1 MFQNL
6 KLSSKIILGFAALI
20 AITAVLGG
28 IATVNML
35 NVKSQSAMLAEEYV
49 PEVDVATRLRGAANR
64 LMYAMRGYS
73 FSDGN
78 ETFWRESQTEAGLL
92 DEALKD
98 ARELNKKA
106 MHLTALGGQLDTAQQ
121 ARNRYFELMEQTQEM
136 QAALAGNR
144 QQLDTN
150 AAAFMQAATN
160 FLDAQ
165 NQQFDQALEER
176 TTKVEAITRVV
187 KLGANARVANFRAQA
202 TGETASRQDAIKS
215 LQQIPAIID
224 TLRPITRAQDN
235 IEQLDAIAESAA
247 NYQEGIV
254 AFGRESDRGFSAS
267 EQQLAR
273 LRNDMDRAAEIFA
286 STSSAFLDSQIETLK
301 ADMNGRHRAISTATD
316 IINQGNETRVSAFKG
331 QALNDLSL
339 IEQALSNNLPKIQ
352 ELLDQLKATTTDS
365 TLLADIENTR
375 AAATGYGKTL
385 ESLVSNTQADDQLA
399 TQRTIAGNELI
410 AATIA
415 TADAGLAAT
424 QRIAN
429 ETMQSLTLSSLVV
442 IIGLIVALIIGIVLA
457 WLITRSIVGPINRV
471 VKGLQEGSDQVATV
485 SGHVNIS
492 SQQMAEGAGEQASSL
507 EETSSS
513 VEEMAAGTRQN
524 AEHAREA
531 DALSRTANDKADQG
545 VKAARATA
553 DEVRTRLQKLDTAI
567 KAIEESTNSTAKVV
581 GTIDGIAF
589 QTNLLALN
597 AAVEAA
603 RAGEQGKGFAVVADE
618 VRKLAQRSADEVKN
632 TNELMKSAQE
642 NTVRIKEVSAELEKY
657 LGKAVAEEMVSLFEE
672 TVTASTQVT
681 KLMSEVATASD
692 EQARGVEQ
700 INLAVSQMDKVTQIS
715 ASNAEESAAASEEL
729 ANQAAQLK
737 RIVDD
742 LRFLV
747 DGVRSTNTTVAS
759 SNEGQSLTSH
769 PPLLQS
775 HHKDD
780 DF

>member
-20 AITAVLGG
+20 AITALLGG
-28 IATVNML
+28 IATINML
-35 NVKSQSAMLAEEYV
+35 TVKSKSVMLAEEYV
-49 PEVDVATRLRGAANR
+49 PEVEVATRLRGAANR

-73 FSDGN
+73 LTGN
-78 ETFWRESQTEAGLL
+78 DSHWREAQTEAGLL

-98 ARELNKKA
+98 AKA
-106 MHLTALGGQLDTAQQ
+106 LERNSEHLTALAGQLQVAQQ
-121 ARNRYFELMEQTQEM
+121 ARDTYLQLMEQTQEL
-136 QAALAGNR
+136 QEAFAGNR

-150 AAAFMQAATN
+150 AAAFMQAASA
-160 FLDAQ
+160 FLEQQ
-165 NQQFDQALEER
+165 NQQFEKTLEER
-176 TTKVEAITRVV
+176 SAKVAAISHVV
-187 KLGANARVANFRAQA
+187 NLGSSARVANFKAQA
-202 TGETASRQDAIKS
+202 TGQLAARREAIES
-215 LQQIPAIID
+215 LQQIPPEIETI
-224 TLRPITRAQDN
+224 RPITRAQEDIDSLN
-235 IEQLDAIAESAA
+235 SIAQAAA
-247 NYQEGIV
+247 NYQAAIEG
-254 AFGRESDRGFSAS
+254 FGRESDKGFSAS
-267 EQQLAR
+267 EQLLAR
-273 LRNDMDRAAEIFA
+273 LRNDMDEQAEIFVNA
-286 STSSAFLDSQIETLK
+286 SETFLDSQMAAFVDRL
-301 ADMNGRHRAISTATD
+301 NFRHHNITVANE
-316 IINQGNETRVSAFKG
+316 IIDLGNETRVSAFKG
-331 QALNDLSL
+331 QALDDLAP
-339 IEQALSNNLPKIQ
+339 IEEALANNLPKIQ
-352 ELLDQLKATTTDS
+352 ELLKELEARTTDS
-365 TLLADIENTR
+365 QILAELEAVGK
-375 AAATGYGKTL
+375 AAAGYGKAM
-385 ESLVSNTQADDQLA
+385 ESLVKNWQANEALASERETAGRQLITA
-399 TQRTIAGNELI
+399 CKT
-410 AATIA
+410 
-415 TADAGLAAT
+415 TADAGLTAT
-424 QRIAN
+424 QNIADDAQ
-429 ETMQSLTLSSLVV
+429 QSLNLSSLIVM
-442 IIGLIVALIIGIVLA
+442 IGLVIALILGIALA

-531 DALSRTANDKADQG
+531 DALSRTANEKADQG
-545 VKAARATA
+545 AKAARATA
-553 DEVRTRLQKLDTAI
+553 DEVRTRLAQLDTAI

-581 GTIDGIAF
+581 STIDGIAF

-618 VRKLAQRSADEVKN
+618 VRKLAQRSAEEVKN

-642 NTVRIKEVSAELEKY
+642 NTARIKEVSTELEKY
-657 LGKAVAEEMVSLFEE
+657 LGRAVAEEMVSLFEE
-672 TVTASTQVT
+672 AVSASTQVT

-747 DGVRSTNTTVAS
+747 DGANTGTHQVAAS
-759 SNEGQSLTSH
+759 SQRPALTSQ

-775 HHKDD
+775 PSKHD

>member
-6 KLSSKIILGFAALI
+6 KLSSKIILGFSALI
-20 AITAVLGG
+20 VITAVLGG
-28 IATVNML
+28 IATFNML
-35 NVKSQSAMLAEEYV
+35 TVKNKVVILAEEYV
-49 PEVDVATRLRGAANR
+49 PEVEVASRLRGASNR

-73 FSDGN
+73 LTGTDSY
-78 ETFWRESQTEAGLL
+78 WREAEAEAALL
-92 DEALKD
+92 DEALED
-98 ARELNKKA
+98 ANELNA
-106 MHLTALGGQLDTAQQ
+106 NASHLTALAGQLEAAQQ
-121 ARNRYFELMEQTQEM
+121 ARNTYFELMEQTRKLQEAFEANRQDLDSNASAYM
-136 QAALAGNR
+136 QAASE
-144 QQLDTN
+144 
-150 AAAFMQAATN
+150 
-160 FLDAQ
+160 FLDVQ
-165 NQQFDQALEER
+165 NQMFEETLTER
-176 TTKVEAITRVV
+176 TAKVETLIRVV
-187 KLGANARVANFRAQA
+187 ALGSSARVANFKSQA
-202 TGETASRQDAIKS
+202 TGQTASRREAIEN
-215 LQQIPAIID
+215 LQKIAPEID
-224 TLRPITRAQDN
+224 SIRPITRAQED
-235 IEQLDAIAESAA
+235 IDQLDTIAESAA
-247 NYQEGIV
+247 DYQAAIE
-254 AFGRESDRGFSAS
+254 AFGRESDKGFSAG
-267 EQQLAR
+267 EQLLAS
-273 LRNDMDRAAEIFA
+273 LGDVMDEEAAAFV
-286 STSSAFLDSQIETLK
+286 SAAQTFLDRQIAALA
-301 ADMNGRHRAISTATD
+301 ADMNDRHRD
-316 IINQGNETRVSAFKG
+316 ITLTNDIVDLGNETRVAAFKG
-331 QALNDLSL
+331 QSLNDLSY
-339 IEQALSNNLPKIQ
+339 IEQALANNMPKIQ
-352 ELLDQLKATTTDS
+352 ELLENLEQGTTDS
-365 TLLADIENTR
+365 TLLSQIARVSTAAD
-375 AAATGYGKTL
+375 GYSKAM
-385 ESLVSNTQADDQLA
+385 ESLVSNWTANDALA
-399 TQRTIAGNELI
+399 IEREDAGRQLI
-410 AATIA
+410 AACKV
-415 TADAGLAAT
+415 TADAGLART
-424 QRIAN
+424 QEIAN
-429 ETMQSLTLSSLVV
+429 ESKQNMTLSSLLVS
-442 IIGLIVALIIGIVLA
+442 IGLVVALILGIVLA

-471 VKGLQEGSDQVATV
+471 VKGLQDGSEQVATV

-531 DALSRTANDKADQG
+531 DALSRTANEKADQG

-553 DEVRTRLQKLDTAI
+553 DEVRQRLQKLDTAI

-642 NTVRIKEVSAELEKY
+642 NMIRIKDVSTELEKY
-657 LGKAVAEEMVSLFEE
+657 LGKAVSQEMVSLFEE

-681 KLMSEVATASD
+681 QLMSEVATASD

-747 DGVRSTNTTVAS
+747 DGVRSTTSAVTSNDEDRTPS
-759 SNEGQSLTSH
+759 SQ

-775 HHKDD
+775 HPKSD